1 MHLFIEIS
9 FIISL
14 CKLEELEN
22 AIKEAEENDS
32 LFYDK
37 LIIFIEWQD
46 REGKQL
52 PLELSE
58 IGYDNF
64 LVLHF

>member
-37 LIIFIEWQD
+37 LIIFIE
-46 REGKQL
+46 
-52 PLELSE
+52 
-58 IGYDNF
+58 
-64 LVLHF
+64 